1 MSWKWSTGLRDFIMG
16 KGSFRQA
23 FEDSKLMVYSS
34 PVPTEADDAVG
45 TAGTLLCT
53 FTKSS
58 GTTTL
63 RRGWGE
69 IEKVLVTGAGAGVTY
84 AFTCTGSL
92 DGAVTTATYTNT
104 PTVAAADIAVRL
116 VRLFTDIGYRACATG
131 QDGYIYVMAPNNQST
146 TIALAGGMTGAV
158 TITPAQYT
166 TDTNDLLRFGAP
178 ASAVIAKDTG
188 QTWSGVAVASGTA
201 ASGRIVDINDLGTD
215 NTTDKRMQGTVGV
228 GTGDIQISNANLTSG
243 ATYTVSTGSF
253 TFPAE

>member
-1 MSWKWSTGLRDFIMG
+1 MAWKWSTGLRDYLMG

-23 FEDSKLMVYSS
+23 FEDCKMMIYTS
-34 PVPTEADDAVG
+34 PIPTTADAVPLG
-45 TAGTLLCT
+45 TYLGT

-69 IEKVLVTGAGAGVTY
+69 IVKVLVTSFALGETFG
-84 AFTCTGSL
+84 FTCTGSL
-92 DGAVTTATYTNT
+92 DGAVTTATFTNT
-104 PTVAAADIAVRL
+104 PDVGAAADVAVRL
-116 VRLFTDIGYRACATG
+116 VRLFTDVGYRACATG

-146 TIALAGGMTGAV
+146 TIVLAGGMTGTV
-158 TITPAQYT
+158 TITDAQYA

-188 QTWSGVAVASGTA
+188 QTWSGAMSASGTA
-201 ASGRIVDINDLGTD
+201 AYGRIVDVNDLGTD
-215 NTTDKRMQGTVGV
+215 NTTDKRLQGTIGV
-228 GTGDIQISNANLTSG
+228 GTGDIQITNANVTAL
-243 ATYTVSTGSF
+243 ATETVTTCTF